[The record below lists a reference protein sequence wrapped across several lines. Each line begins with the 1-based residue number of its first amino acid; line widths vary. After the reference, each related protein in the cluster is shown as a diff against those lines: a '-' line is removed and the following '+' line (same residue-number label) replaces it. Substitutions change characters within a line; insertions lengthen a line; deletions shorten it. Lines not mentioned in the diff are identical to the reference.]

1 MTGDKRTDPNNGD
14 DMNAHNRPWPTELRL
29 SSDGRT
35 LRVTFDD
42 GSPAALEAEYLRVE
56 SPSAEVQGHGAAQ
69 KKLVLGKENV
79 VISGVEPVGNYAIR
93 LQFDDGHD
101 SGLFTW
107 DYLHELFQEKDA
119 RKAEHSARI
128 AQDKLA

>member
-1 MTGDKRTDPNNGD
+1 MSTD
-14 DMNAHNRPWPTELRL
+14 NRPWPTELRL

-35 LRVTFDD
+35 LHVTFDD
-42 GSPAALEAEYLRVE
+42 DTRAALEAAYLRVE

-69 KKLVLGKENV
+69 KKLVLGKENI
-79 VISGVEPVGNYAIR
+79 VITGVEPVGNYAIR

-107 DYLHELFQEKDA
+107 DYLHDLFQEKEA
-119 RKAEHSARI
+119 RKAEHSARV
-128 AQDKLA
+128 AQANLA